1 MKRRDFLKTLPI
13 IAGAP
18 LALAPTSPF
27 PQTVNGRHL
36 IALGT
41 SACILAST
49 HAGEL
54 SFDSFT
60 FINSKEPQSLRKGD
74 TFISFQTPDFIFEQV
89 ENLRIPKSGH
99 LPVLPLG
106 QEIQN
111 HLSGLTGELVFLAG
125 LGGVTATLLFQS
137 IGCHYTNSSQR
148 LEWLA
153 MMPFE
158 FEGTRRELRS
168 QLAIRV
174 LADQRRELTCLY
186 LEEIRS
192 RYGNQLIRSA
202 YEKADEW
209 VVSELNEI

>member
-1 MKRRDFLKTLPI
+1 MKRREFLKTLPI

-18 LALAPTSPF
+18 MALAETSPF
-27 PQTVNGRHL
+27 PQTANGRHL

-60 FINSKEPQSLRKGD
+60 FINSEEPESLRKGD

-111 HLSGLTGELVFLAG
+111 HLSGLTGDLVFLAG

-158 FEGTRRELRS
+158 FEGIRRELQS

-174 LADQRRELTCLY
+174 LADQRREPTRLY
-186 LEEIRS
+186 LDEIRNL
-192 RYGNQLIRSA
+192 YGNLSIRNA
-202 YEKADEW
+202 YDKADRW
-209 VVSELNEI
+209 VVSELNAI